1 MASPQA
7 PTAEQLNGDEE
18 EEVTEEEEEE
28 EDEPRLKYQRL
39 EHTVSEIL
47 KKDAASCLAA
57 HEKFLVRFG
66 NNFSSESDVKTDIFA
81 SISRNE

>member
-39 EHTVSEIL
+39 GHTV
-47 KKDAASCLAA
+47 SCLAA